1 MGMLATAQTNDVTA
15 VWGKTMVASY
25 GTSRAGTS
33 MGGDVAVSKDAA
45 VFLGSVGTYSD
56 TDVLKFGDTEIGK
69 GTNYT
74 GSSTSGNETVCLT
87 ETDRDGNVKWNV

>member
-1 MGMLATAQTNDVTA
+1 MKKIFTLAAVALASMGMLATAQTNDVTA

-56 TDVLKFGDTEIGK
+56 TDVLKFGDTEI
-69 GTNYT
+69 
-74 GSSTSGNETVCLT
+74 
-87 ETDRDGNVKWNV
+87 